1 MSPPT
6 TLTGIES
13 SPGQMV
19 GNGLPNIKL
28 NSGILGSFDAYWDE
42 TTGSL
47 IPYDRVLDQYAMK
60 FGFWAFF
67 GGLCLCFAVIILG
80 LIGGVIT

>member
-1 MSPPT
+1 MSPLT

-13 SPGQMV
+13 SPSQMV
-19 GNGLPNIKL
+19 RDGLPNINLDYGKL
-28 NSGILGSFDAYWDE
+28 GNDYARQFGIWLF
-42 TTGSL
+42 
-47 IPYDRVLDQYAMK
+47 V
-60 FGFWAFF
+60 